1 MGTERRVGTMYR
13 GHDPATIRGLN
24 ALNVNF
30 KLSQLKLLQEFC
42 CFILSKKIL
51 EWINVPMKSNWREK
65 RAIVGSIDSILL
77 YSLMFICLKFLTLR
91 TKGT

>member
-1 MGTERRVGTMYR
+1 MGTEHRVGVVYR

-24 ALNVNF
+24 ILNLNF

-42 CFILSKKIL
+42 CYILSKKIL

-65 RAIVGSIDSILL
+65 LAIVGSINSILL
-77 YSLMFICLKFLTLR
+77 YSLMFICLKFFTLR
-91 TKGT
+91 IK